1 MEQTY
6 LNFIRKISEF
16 VPKDRIY
23 LDELRRLAWGTDAGF
38 YRLVPQVVVRS
49 DNEREVSLL
58 LATASAHNIPV
69 TFRAAGTS
77 LSGQA
82 VSDSVLI
89 VAGKNWEGYSIGDQ
103 AETVTLQ
110 PGVIGSKV
118 NDYLRP
124 YGRKFGPDPASIK
137 SCMVG
142 GIVMNNASGMSC
154 GIHANSDR
162 VLLSGRLVFADGTIL
177 DTADDASRESF
188 AKTHPDIIRKIE
200 SL

>member
-49 DNEREVSLL
+49 DNEREVSRL

-124 YGRKFGPDPASIK
+124 YGRISVNCATLLNP
-137 SCMVG
+137 
-142 GIVMNNASGMSC
+142 NT
-154 GIHANSDR
+154 
-162 VLLSGRLVFADGTIL
+162 VL
-177 DTADDASRESF
+177 
-188 AKTHPDIIRKIE
+188 
-200 SL
+200 SLL